1 MSDEL
6 GKIKEAIQGFDREK
20 SKKEVIDSL
29 KYLYQSALKNN
40 NTEMTQSISVIL
52 GDEDL
57 LEKMTTAQISHEINN
72 LLINIYGKG
81 RTSPTPI
88 SENSNYIKKNAKQI
102 KNLRLMGKTITISPQ
117 EATTISMIPF
127 EEMRKTLFDAAGFE
141 YTSIQDL
148 MKMYKE
154 SGVSNPYQIPNDL
167 NELFLKNGLELSS
180 EGEIIIRKLPTANSY
195 ISTDLEQFKENF
207 HRFYPDTPSNQ
218 HRAR

>member
-1 MSDEL
+1 MNDEL

-29 KYLYQSALKNN
+29 KYLYQSALKNT

-72 LLINIYGKG
+72 LLISIYGNG
-81 RTSPTPI
+81 NYI
-88 SENSNYIKKNAKQI
+88 SENSNYIKKNAEQI
-102 KNLRLMGKTITISPQ
+102 KDLKLMGKTITISPQ
-117 EATTISMIPF
+117 EAATISMIPF
-127 EEMRKTLFDAAGFE
+127 EEMRKALFDAAGFE

-180 EGEIIIRKLPTANSY
+180 EGEVIIRKLPSTNFY
-195 ISTDLEQFKENF
+195 ISTNLEQFRENF
-207 HRFYPDTPSNQ
+207 HRFYPDTLSSQ
-218 HRAR
+218 HKTK

>member
-1 MSDEL
+1 MNDEL
-6 GKIKEAIQGFDREK
+6 GKIKEAIQEFDREK

-40 NTEMTQSISVIL
+40 NTEMTQRISVIL

-57 LEKMTTAQISHEINN
+57 LEKMTTAQISHEIND
-72 LLINIYGKG
+72 LLIGIYGNG
-81 RTSPTPI
+81 NYI
-88 SENSNYIKKNAKQI
+88 SENSNYIKKNAEQI
-102 KNLRLMGKTITISPQ
+102 KDLRLMGKTITISPQ
-117 EATTISMIPF
+117 EAATISMIPF

-154 SGVSNPYQIPNDL
+154 SGASNPYQIPNDL

-180 EGEIIIRKLPTANSY
+180 EGKTIIRKLPTANFY

-207 HRFYPDTPSNQ
+207 HRFYPDIPGSQ
-218 HRAR
+218 HRTR

>member
-88 SENSNYIKKNAKQI
+88 SENSNYIKKNAEQI
-102 KNLRLMGKTITISPQ
+102 KDLRLMGKTITISPQ
-117 EATTISMIPF
+117 EAATISMIPF
-127 EEMRKTLFDAAGFE
+127 EEMRKALFDTAGFE

>member
-1 MSDEL
+1 MSEKL
-6 GKIKEAIQGFDREK
+6 GKIKEAIQEFDREK

-88 SENSNYIKKNAKQI
+88 SENSNYIKKNAEQI
-102 KNLRLMGKTITISPQ
+102 KDLKLMGKKITISPQ

-127 EEMRKTLFDAAGFE
+127 EEMRKALFDAAGFE

-154 SGVSNPYQIPNDL
+154 SGVSNPYQIPNNL
-167 NELFLKNGLELSS
+167 NELFLKNGLELGS
-180 EGEIIIRKLPTANSY
+180 EGEVIIRKLPSTNFY
-195 ISTDLEQFKENF
+195 ISTNLEQFRENF
-207 HRFYPDTPSNQ
+207 HRFYPNTPDSQ
-218 HRAR
+218 YRTR